1 VAQQTKVIHAIADSI
16 GHIFVFAAPVMF
28 AAFVITWFIHEVPLR
43 QATNESLHGATVE
56 VVPEMAEAVS

>member
-1 VAQQTKVIHAIADSI
+1 
-16 GHIFVFAAPVMF
+16 MF